1 MSSARTTRTY
11 LTDVGQAQRVRS
23 SERTA
28 DRPSH
33 VVRFTPASASLATRS
48 VADQAAALTRATGG
62 RLTRAGHALLQLQGQ
77 YGNCYVQQV
86 VSNARQA
93 ASPAGAP
100 TVPAKLVLPL
110 PSDRYEQ
117 EADRV
122 AEEAGRRSK
131 NETGLPDG
139 VKAGVERLSGHSLD
153 DVRVRYNSP
162 SPLRFGAFAYTNGSN
177 IDVGPGQEEH
187 VAHEAWHVVQQL
199 QGRVRPTVRAGDISL
214 NMDDQLE
221 READEMGAKASLIGR
236 ARETMDNHE
245 GGREIPALDAHLGEP
260 TGQVTQLKTNLRF
273 SGEVNGGSR
282 ITATEHTRAAVHK
295 TAADWVFDNG
305 EWRAVPGGTVINH
318 SKSYES
324 AAQHILETYI
334 HKTKLK
340 QAAKNIMIIYEE
352 LQGHGKGVG
361 TPTSTHAS
369 RLQAIRNYPE
379 NDVNVDDVM
388 DSFNYYIYK
397 ICDYPANLF
406 VWPDKTDTEPDMPKG
421 EYDDGDV
428 MDWDAQDPPKSKKKR
443 LQDEKT
449 RLVAASKELG
459 KAVK

>member
-11 LTDVGQAQRVRS
+11 LTAVRQAQCVRR
-23 SERTA
+23 SEPTA
-28 DRPSH
+28 DRSSP
-33 VVRFTPASASLATRS
+33 VVPFTPSSASRATRS
-48 VADQAAALTRATGG
+48 VADQAAVLTGATGG

-77 YGNCYVQQV
+77 YGNSYVQQLV
-86 VSNARQA
+86 NHARQA
-93 ASPAGAP
+93 PSPAGAP
-100 TVPAKLVLPL
+100 MAPAKLVLGL

-131 NETGLPDG
+131 NWTGLPDG

-162 SPLRFGAFAYTNGSN
+162 GPLRFGALAYTDGSN

-199 QGRVRPTVRAGDISL
+199 QGRVRPTVRVRGMSL

-236 ARETMDNHE
+236 ARETTDNHE
-245 GGREIPALDAHLGEP
+245 GGREIPALDAHPGEP
-260 TGQVTQLKTNLRF
+260 AGQVTQLKTNPRF
-273 SGEVNGGSR
+273 SGAVNGGSK
-282 ITATEHTRAAVHK
+282 ITATEHIRAAVHK
-295 TAADWVFDNG
+295 TAADWVFDNC

-324 AAQHILETYI
+324 AAQHILATYV

-340 QAAKNIMIIYEE
+340 QAAKNIMIIYQE
-352 LQGHGKGVG
+352 LQGHGMGVG
-361 TPTSTHAS
+361 TPTSTHEN
-369 RLQAIRNYPE
+369 RLQAIHDDPE
-379 NDVNVDDVM
+379 DDVNVDDVM
-388 DSFNYYIYK
+388 DSFNYYMYK

-406 VWPDKTDTEPDMPKG
+406 VWPDKTNTEPDIPKG
-421 EYDDGDV
+421 EYEDGDV
-428 MDWDAQDPPKSKKKR
+428 MDWDARKPSKSAKKR
-443 LQDEKT
+443 LQDEKA
-449 RLVAASKELG
+449 RLVTGRKELG
-459 KAVK
+459 DAIE